1 MLELKDASL
10 TLGGKRLF
18 SRLSMMALDGQ
29 MTCITGPADCGKTAL
44 VRVMLGFQPL
54 DEGLVS
60 INGALLTPLSAGTFR
75 RMMTYIPQPHPPSSL
90 PPLPDLTGMET
101 AWGLPISPIEPM
113 SPINPMSPMSPMSP
127 ISPISPMSPMSPI
140 SPISPIILADSPSP
154 DLIPMLRQHVSEGR
168 TVVVATRL
176 RQYLDIAD
184 KIFDLGNNENK

>member
-29 MTCITGPADCGKTAL
+29 LTCITGPADCGKTAL

-75 RMMTYIPQPHPPSSL
+75 RMMTYIPQPQPPSPQ
-90 PPLPDLTGMET
+90 PPSPDLTGMET

-113 SPINPMSPMSPMSP
+113 SPFNPMNPRSP
-127 ISPISPMSPMSPI
+127 ISPTKRS
-140 SPISPIILADSPSP
+140 
-154 DLIPMLRQHVSEGR
+154 
-168 TVVVATRL
+168 
-176 RQYLDIAD
+176 
-184 KIFDLGNNENK
+184 

>member
-29 MTCITGPADCGKTAL
+29 LTCITGPADCGKTAL

-75 RMMTYIPQPHPPSSL
+75 RMMTYIPQPQPPSPHPPS
-90 PPLPDLTGMET
+90 PDLTGMET

-113 SPINPMSPMSPMSP
+113 SPINPMSPMSPM
-127 ISPISPMSPMSPI
+127 

-184 KIFDLGNNENK
+184 KIFDLGNNEDK